1 MNRSPM
7 DGRHDACVG
16 TRSNLGSLDGL
27 REHLQWAIE
36 LEHSTIPPYMCA
48 LYSLD
53 PTGNREAAEVMR
65 SILLEEMLHLVLVGN
80 ILNAVGGRPRLD
92 TPRMLPGY
100 PRCLP
105 HSDHSF
111 DLQLMP
117 FSRECL
123 DLFLRLEQT
132 SRPDSAPESDHY
144 ETIGQFYSAI
154 EQGLRDLCAALGE
167 AAVFCG
173 DRSRQI
179 TSDMYG
185 GAGGSIIVVD
195 GLTSALAA
203 LDEVVEQ
210 GEGAG
215 HTEVWD
221 EDADPLHPDRHQA
234 AHYYRLEE
242 LRLGRRYRPGDTP
255 RSGPTG
261 EVLAIDWTRITP
273 MRPNPRLAD
282 HPSGSPIRTAQE
294 EFARSYRALLSA
306 LERAFDGNAKDFGSA
321 IDRMM
326 QLKSQV
332 LALMRMPNE
341 DGLTVAGPAF
351 EYVR

>member
-1 MNRSPM
+1 
-7 DGRHDACVG
+7 
-16 TRSNLGSLDGL
+16 
-27 REHLQWAIE
+27 
-36 LEHSTIPPYMCA
+36 
-48 LYSLD
+48 
-53 PTGNREAAEVMR
+53 MR

-111 DLQLMP
+111 DLQLTP

-123 DLFLRLEQT
+123 DRFLKLEQT

-144 ETIGQFYSAI
+144 ETIGQFYGAI
-154 EQGLRDLCAALGE
+154 EQGLRDLCAVLGE
-167 AAVFCG
+167 AAVFSG

-185 GAGGSIIVVD
+185 GAGGKLIVVD

-221 EDADPLHPDRHQA
+221 EDADPLYSDRHQA

-282 HPSGSPIRTAQE
+282 HPPGSPIRTAQE

-326 QLKSQV
+326 QLRSQV
-332 LALMRMPNE
+332 LALMQMPNE